1 MTEAFGY
8 VRAATVD
15 EALAAL
21 AEDDGGS
28 SLLAGGTDLL
38 VDIRNGVRAPR
49 RLIDIKGIEALH
61 ELRVDRQGIRIGAA
75 VPLNRL
81 AELPAIRE
89 SIPALATAALAIGT
103 YQIRNR
109 GTLVGNVCNASP
121 AADAA
126 PILLVLNA
134 EVEARGPSGARR
146 IPMCELFTGVKR
158 TCLSR
163 DELVVAI
170 RLPAPSADL
179 RTGFLKQG
187 RIRGHDLAVVNVA
200 GAFFKDRGTL
210 SVAIGSCGPTPTLL
224 ETVDVRDGAAD
235 AAADRVLGLAEAA
248 VSPIDDVRA
257 SSAHRR
263 AVLEAL
269 LRRLC
274 ADLLSEEAELCA

>member
-8 VRAATVD
+8 LRAETVD

-21 AEDDGGS
+21 AEDDGES
-28 SLLAGGTDLL
+28 SPLAGGTDLL
-38 VDIRNGVRAPR
+38 VDIRNGARAPR
-49 RLIDIKGIEALH
+49 RLIDIKGIEALQ

-126 PILLVLNA
+126 PILLVLGA
-134 EVEARGPSGARR
+134 EVEARGPSGERR

-158 TCLSR
+158 TCLSG
-163 DELVVAI
+163 DELAVAI
-170 RLPAPSADL
+170 RLPAPSAGL

-200 GAFFKDRGTL
+200 GAFAQDHGTL
-210 SVAIGSCGPTPTLL
+210 SVAIGSCGPTPILL
-224 ETVDVRDGAAD
+224 ETVDGCDGAAD
-235 AAADRVLGLAEAA
+235 AAADRVLALAEAA

-274 ADLLSEEAELCA
+274 AHLLSEEDDRCA